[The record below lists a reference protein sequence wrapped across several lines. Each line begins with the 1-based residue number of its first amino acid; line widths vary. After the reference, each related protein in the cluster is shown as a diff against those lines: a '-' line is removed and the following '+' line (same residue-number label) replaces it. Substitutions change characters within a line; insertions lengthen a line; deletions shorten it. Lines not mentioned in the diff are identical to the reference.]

1 MKKSEKKTKTFLLDN
16 TVFVSAI
23 KNPKKKPFSLD
34 LILECIR
41 NATIELVGNK
51 YLIEEMKKYKEKFN
65 SSAASELLDLLME
78 KTKIIELTKEK
89 IQTCIEY
96 FHESQAKDVIHA
108 STCLEANAILITN
121 DKDFETIKKE
131 GIIQVW
137 SITDAIHNLL
147 A

>member
-23 KNPKKKPFSLD
+23 KNPEKKLFSLD
-34 LILECIR
+34 LIIECVR

-65 SSAASELLDLLME
+65 SLTASELLDLLME
-78 KTKIIELTKEK
+78 KTKIIELAKEK
-89 IQTCIEY
+89 IQTCKEY
-96 FHESQAKDVIHA
+96 FHESQAKDVIHV

-121 DKDFETIKKE
+121 DKDFKTIKKE

-137 SITDAIHNLL
+137 SITDAIHNIL